1 MKYIIPFFLLLCV
14 LSACTRTNQQNTTPP
29 DTPVALLDSAFF
41 YSTGPKEIIFVTTN
55 FHYDD
60 QGRYTGTYETLTT
73 STVDH
78 IGLVPDTM
86 ALTLTYNGS
95 DSLPATYEYTDAM
108 SYYAGGPPG
117 SSLLR
122 YDDQR
127 RIILDS
133 PANPVYTRR
142 FTYGNGDI
150 SRTAR
155 EFLSSP
161 DTIFTDGNNVSR
173 YEIAS
178 AYLYS
183 FAYSNYP
190 NPFYFP
196 KLATHAGA
204 IFYED
209 GRDTYSKNLFSKKTG
224 IYSPTTGTYNYTWTL
239 NTDGQVVSGIGI
251 NQDTGLPVEYYRFV
265 YKK

>member
-1 MKYIIPFFLLLCV
+1 MKFIIPLFLCMSV
-14 LSACTRTNQQNTTPP
+14 LFACTRTNQQNTTPP
-29 DTPVALLDSAFF
+29 NASATVLDSVFF
-41 YSTGPKEIIFVTTN
+41 HSTGPKEIVFVTTK

-60 QGRYTGTYETLTT
+60 QGRYTGTFETMTD
-73 STVDH
+73 STIDH
-78 IGLVPDTM
+78 IDVGQDTM
-86 ALTLTYNGS
+86 MLTLTYNGS
-95 DSLPATYEYTDAM
+95 DTLPATYEHTDALE
-108 SYYAGGPPG
+108 YYPGGPPG
-117 SSLLR
+117 PSLLR
-122 YDDQR
+122 YDDQG

-142 FTYGNGDI
+142 FTYGNGYI

-155 EFLSSP
+155 EFLSSL

-196 KLATHAGA
+196 KLGAHAGA

-239 NTDGQVVSGIGI
+239 NTDGQVVSGIGT
-251 NQDTGLPVEYYRFV
+251 NEDTGLPVEYYRFV